1 MSVSILKYLDQVDV
15 QNLNVESNTPSL
27 GNTYSNIT
35 QSNDLI
41 EGLGI
46 PNATWVQGVGVSTDP
61 DVPNGLIFS
70 CNLNDPVTPAIS
82 ALELVPTG
90 SSGIGN
96 SSIAG
101 VPGDCIINGQLTVP
115 ALAGTGSFTAVG
127 VDENGLFTTATTQ
140 GYVGKTSGSIVTGGD
155 SIFQSITDESW
166 MNYNLANGIC
176 NIYFNLS
183 GKVNATSGTN
193 NALFAIQNVS
203 GTVPVPEITAD
214 YVQGNPTANFV
225 TMYGYLNNG
234 SFPANSVA
242 GLCYLEQGTSAII
255 VYMSPTITFSAD
267 DDVQF
272 IGNVSYPIAS
282 LV

>member
-1 MSVSILKYLDQVDV
+1 MSIASIGLLPSVNV
-15 QNLNVESNTPSL
+15 QGLNVESPSAQL
-27 GNTYSNIT
+27 GGTYSNIS

-41 EGLGI
+41 PNIGVPSATFTSGI
-46 PNATWVQGVGVSTDP
+46 GSSTDP
-61 DVPNGLIFS
+61 NIANSMLISCVLNNPVSPSIGILQLSPTGGSDVGNGSNVACAGDYIIGGQL
-70 CNLNDPVTPAIS
+70 
-82 ALELVPTG
+82 LVPG
-90 SSGIGN
+90 
-96 SSIAG
+96 
-101 VPGDCIINGQLTVP
+101 
-115 ALAGTGSFTAVG
+115 LAGTGSFTPVG
-127 VDENGLFTTATTQ
+127 VDSNGLFKTGTTQ
-140 GYVGKTSGSIVTGGD
+140 GFAGKTSGSIVTGGD

-183 GKVNATSGTN
+183 GKVNATSGAN
-193 NALFAIQNVS
+193 NALFAIQNTS
-203 GTVPVPEITAD
+203 GTVPIPEITAD
-214 YVQGNPTANFV
+214 YVQGNPTANFI